1 MLRSRHHAQSGAPF
15 GVQVLAYD
23 EKGHRKPAAG
33 VRVSGA
39 SAPTGADGRTMVTLR
54 APHRLIARGAD
65 ALPSNRVPVCVAR
78 KCPRG

>member
-1 MLRSRHHAQSGAPF
+1 M
-15 GVQVLAYD
+15 QVLAYD

-54 APHRLIARGAD
+54 APRRLIARGAG
-65 ALPSNRVPVCVAR
+65 ALPSNRVPVCVGR